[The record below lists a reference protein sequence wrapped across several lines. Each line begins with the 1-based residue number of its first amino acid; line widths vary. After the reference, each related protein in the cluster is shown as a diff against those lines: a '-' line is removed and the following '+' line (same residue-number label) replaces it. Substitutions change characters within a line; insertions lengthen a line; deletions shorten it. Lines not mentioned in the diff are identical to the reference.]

1 MVQLSRPTRLILR
14 WKETTMSKA
23 IDDLKH
29 EHEAILFTLKVLDKV
44 AGMAEEKSAFIAS
57 DARSLV
63 DFLKE
68 FADKC
73 HHGKE
78 EGILFPAMQAAGIPN
93 EGGPIGAMLAEH
105 AQGRAYVK
113 GMENALAA
121 GPDGKAFSRNAQGY
135 ITLLRSHIE
144 KENTILFVMAEN
156 TLSATTLATLYDK
169 FEAHERDV
177 IGPGRHQELHA
188 MLDRFETKYL
198 S

>member
-1 MVQLSRPTRLILR
+1 
-14 WKETTMSKA
+14 MSKA

-29 EHEAILFTLKVLDKV
+29 EHDAILFTLKVLDKV
-44 AGMAEEKSAFIAS
+44 AGSGKEKSAFSAE

-78 EGILFPAMQAAGIPN
+78 EGIFFPAMQAAGIPN

-105 AQGRAYVK
+105 AQGRAFIQ
-113 GMENALAA
+113 GMEKALAD
-121 GPDGKAFSRNAQGY
+121 GPDRTAFARNAQGY
-135 ITLLRSHIE
+135 ISLLRSHID
-144 KENTILFVMAEN
+144 KENTVLFALGEKVLGA
-156 TLSATTLATLYDK
+156 ATLAGLYNK

-177 IGPGRHQELHA
+177 IGPGRHAELHA
-188 MLDRFETKYL
+188 MLDRFNAKYL
-198 S
+198 A

>member
-1 MVQLSRPTRLILR
+1 
-14 WKETTMSKA
+14 MSKA

-44 AGMAEEKSAFIAS
+44 AGTAEDKSAFNAM
-57 DARSLV
+57 DARALV

-93 EGGPIGAMLAEH
+93 EGGPIGVMLAEH
-105 AQGRAYVK
+105 AQGRAFIQ
-113 GMENALAA
+113 GMEKALAA
-121 GPDGKAFSRNAQGY
+121 GPDGRAFSRNASGY
-135 ITLLRSHIE
+135 ISLLRSHIE
-144 KENTILFVMAEN
+144 KENTILFVMGEN
-156 TLSATTLATLYDK
+156 ALGAATLAGLYDK

-177 IGPGRHQELHA
+177 IGPGRHEELHA
-188 MLDRFETKYL
+188 MLDRFEAKYL
-198 S
+198 N